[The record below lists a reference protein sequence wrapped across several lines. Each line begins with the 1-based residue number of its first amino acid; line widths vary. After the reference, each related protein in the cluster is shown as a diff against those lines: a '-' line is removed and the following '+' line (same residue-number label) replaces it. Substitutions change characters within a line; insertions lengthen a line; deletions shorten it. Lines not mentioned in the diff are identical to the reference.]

1 MRMRHRK
8 LIYGGLIWLLLGG
21 TGCAT
26 LFNSRY
32 KKVEIKVSEP
42 CRIEAGGVSKYT
54 QGPENTAILRVL
66 RRKESLPLVIVRQD
80 STREEFT
87 LPSQVSPTV
96 WFNLGFGFTG
106 LGGVAI
112 DMLSSKRFA
121 YQSPVAIDL
130 VNHRL
135 KRGHWAL
142 PQHGQTMIGMGLA
155 LPHLQFVRWPQQA
168 DRSEGPNIGFSLS
181 VERGIS
187 FGRTIWAKSGFAI
200 NGPVAKALFL
210 SAGQR
215 HWRNRT
221 QIGYG
226 LGYTVFMRELVD
238 PNVFFGT
245 EPNELLN
252 LQGIGPALNLGLRLR
267 RGLFLQLDYQ
277 MLALQTNLPKKVWNG
292 SSFVALELAC
302 RFGE

>member
-1 MRMRHRK
+1 MRHLK
-8 LIYGGLIWLLLGG
+8 LIYCVFIWLLLGG

-32 KKVEIKVSEP
+32 QKVEVKVSEP
-42 CRIEAGGVSKYT
+42 CRVEAGGVSKYT
-54 QGPENTAILRVL
+54 QGPENTAVVRVL
-66 RRKESLPLVIVRQD
+66 RRKESLPLVVVRQD
-80 STREEFT
+80 STREEFV

-121 YQSPVAIDL
+121 YQNPVTIDL

-135 KRGHWAL
+135 KRGYWAL
-142 PQHGQTMIGMGLA
+142 PQKGQTMIGMGLA
-155 LPHLQFVRWPQQA
+155 LPHVQFVHWSQQKDNTA
-168 DRSEGPNIGFSLS
+168 GPNIGFSLS
-181 VERGIS
+181 VDRGIAH
-187 FGRTIWAKSGFAI
+187 GRTLWAKTGFAN
-200 NGPVAKALFL
+200 NGPVAKALFF
-210 SAGQR
+210 SVGQR
-215 HWRNRT
+215 HWRNRI
-221 QIGYG
+221 QAGYG

-245 EPNELLN
+245 EPNELLT

-267 RGLFLQLDYQ
+267 RGFFLQLDYQ

-292 SSFVALELAC
+292 SAFFALELAC
-302 RFGE
+302 KFGE

>member
-1 MRMRHRK
+1 MKHRN
-8 LIYGGLIWLLLGG
+8 LIYGGLTWLLLGG

-32 KKVEIKVSEP
+32 QKVQVNVSEP
-42 CRIEAGGVSKYT
+42 CRVEAGGASQYT
-54 QGPENTAILRVL
+54 KGPENTAVVRVL
-66 RRKESLPLVIVRQD
+66 RRKESLPLAIVRQD
-80 STREEFT
+80 STREEFV

-121 YQSPVAIDL
+121 YLNPVEIDL

-142 PQHGQTMIGMGLA
+142 PREGQTMIGLGWA
-155 LPHLQFVRWPQQA
+155 LPHIQFVRWPQEE
-168 DRSEGPNIGFSLS
+168 DRTAGANFGFSLC
-181 VERGIS
+181 VDRGIS
-187 FGRTIWAKSGFAI
+187 YGRTIWAKTGFA
-200 NGPVAKALFL
+200 NRGPVTKALFL

-215 HWRNRT
+215 HWRNRI

-226 LGYTVFMRELVD
+226 LGYTVFMRELID

-292 SSFVALELAC
+292 SAFFALELAC